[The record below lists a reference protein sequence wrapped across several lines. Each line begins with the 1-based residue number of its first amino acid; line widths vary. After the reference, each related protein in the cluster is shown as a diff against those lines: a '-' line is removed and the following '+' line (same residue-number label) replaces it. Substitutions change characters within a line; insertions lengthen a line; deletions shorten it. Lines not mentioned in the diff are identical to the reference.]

1 MRFLPAVILGS
12 LCFCFQCC
20 AQNRK
25 INHKDE
31 VRISKNDSVRSIS
44 YLNKSFTVPLFSQA
58 HQLYLD
64 SALSI
69 NPRHAYLWQQK
80 AMPLFKQ
87 KKYELGMPYLD
98 SAVKYDRSNHW
109 LEYRAFMKCIFQ
121 KSYREAIKDFNS
133 AQKQNGN
140 SYVMDHSYVFYKG
153 LCYLQLN
160 KFDSAEY
167 FIGNEINKELKER
180 NSVHYLHWFYLGI
193 IQFEKEDYTKA
204 LESFDNCLSE
214 YSQLPDAMYYKALC
228 LFRQKQNKAALEL
241 ALKAK
246 ENLKIGYT
254 INEDNAIYESYPY
267 QLNKFMLEVFIE
279 GLNKKSNRLN

>member
-1 MRFLPAVILGS
+1 
-12 LCFCFQCC
+12 
-20 AQNRK
+20 
-25 INHKDE
+25 
-31 VRISKNDSVRSIS
+31 
-44 YLNKSFTVPLFSQA
+44 
-58 HQLYLD
+58 
-64 SALSI
+64 
-69 NPRHAYLWQQK
+69 
-80 AMPLFKQ
+80 
-87 KKYELGMPYLD
+87 
-98 SAVKYDRSNHW
+98 
-109 LEYRAFMKCIFQ
+109 MKCIFQ

-214 YSQLPDAMYYKALC
+214 YSQLPDAMYYKSLC
-228 LFRQKQNKAALEL
+228 LFRQKQYKKALEL
-241 ALKAK
+241 ALVAK
-246 ENLKIGYT
+246 ENMKIGYA
-254 INEDNAIYESYPY
+254 INEDNAIYEVYPY
-267 QLNKFMLEVFIE
+267 QLNKNMLNAFIE
-279 GLNKKSNRLN
+279 GLNQIKQ